1 MTWTTTSFRAGG
13 GVAFV
18 ARRTLAL
25 VRVDDELLRR
35 SLWSLVAR
43 DAAFEEILEKLMER
57 GLRSLPSFAL
67 VQWETERDLRVVVR
81 GDVSVELVVDGAQRV
96 IESGLTSTWLE
107 DVVVGVDA
115 VVISLGDYE
124 VVPEVITYGL
134 LAGTV
139 PAAWVSRGTGEID
152 PNAAEVTAGVVVVPS
167 PEPEPEPADPEPE
180 PEPEPADPEPEP
192 ADPDS
197 EPADQLDL
205 NATLMPSDVEGL
217 ALAAP
222 LLDVPIPDEFE
233 QAEDEYDYIFGR
245 TVARSVQRAAV
256 QPVAEEFAAPPPTSL
271 SSALP
276 NLIDGVPSNPVPA
289 APILGDHDGRT
300 LTRAQLTA
308 LRQAAAPAPSGPAVQ
323 AVHCVAGHP
332 NPTHLTMCRVCGGTI
347 AQGPPVMVA
356 RPSLGRLHFSNG
368 LEVVLDRPQ
377 LIGRNPKLVEKI
389 SNELPNLVKLEEF
402 EGLSRRHAAV
412 HLEGWQV
419 LIEDLNSANGTVVAL
434 PGRPARR
441 LHAGEPIILEPGAV
455 IDLGGGDVTISYE
468 VDR

>member
-1 MTWTTTSFRAGG
+1 MTWSTTSFRVGG

-18 ARRTLAL
+18 ARHTLAL
-25 VRVDDELLRR
+25 VRVDDESLRR
-35 SLWSLVAR
+35 SLWSSMAG
-43 DAAFEEILEKLMER
+43 DAAIDEILETLMER

-67 VQWETERDLRVVVR
+67 VRWETERDLRVVVR
-81 GDVSVELVVDGAQRV
+81 GDVSVELLVDGARRV

-115 VVISLGDYE
+115 VVISLGDDE
-124 VVPEVITYGL
+124 VVPGAISYDV
-134 LAGTV
+134 LAGMV
-139 PAAWVSRGTGEID
+139 PAAWLSRVAEEID
-152 PNAAEVTAGVVVVPS
+152 PHAAEAVDWVVDVQS
-167 PEPEPEPADPEPE
+167 PEPEPE
-180 PEPEPADPEPEP
+180 PEPEPAAP
-192 ADPDS
+192 
-197 EPADQLDL
+197 LDM
-205 NATLMPSDVEGL
+205 NATLMPSDLEGL

-222 LLDVPIPDEFE
+222 VLAAPVLAAAALDVPVPDEPE

-256 QPVAEEFAAPPPTSL
+256 QSVTEEPAASPPTSP
-271 SSALP
+271 SSLP
-276 NLIDGVPSNPVPA
+276 SNLIDGVPSSPVPA
-289 APILGDHDGRT
+289 PPVLGDHDGRT
-300 LTRAQLTA
+300 MTKAQLAA
-308 LRQAAAPAPSGPAVQ
+308 LRQASAAPSGPAVQ
-323 AVHCVAGHP
+323 AVRCVAGHP
-332 NPTHLTMCRVCGGTI
+332 NPTHLTMCRICGAAI
-347 AQGPPVMVA
+347 APGPPVMVA
-356 RPSLGRLHFSNG
+356 RPSLGRLRFSNG

-419 LIEDLNSANGTVVAL
+419 LVEDLNSANGTVVAL